1 LKVGVVI
8 QARMGSKRL
17 PGKVLLPINGTPL
30 LGHVIGRLKE
40 LNISTQIVVATSD
53 HNRDDAIEIY
63 ANQQGLPVYRGSED
77 DVLDRYYQCAKEFHF
92 KHIVRITA
100 DNPFVDIEELDN
112 LIKFHL
118 SENFDYTQS
127 FETLPVGVGA
137 EIFSFEAL
145 EKSNLFGTTQM
156 HREHVNEF
164 ILQNKNLFAIGVLTV
179 SYAKNYPSIRLTV
192 DTPAD
197 YKTAVEVAK
206 TATGTWVKTLEAIKL
221 LTQSA

>member
-1 LKVGVVI
+1 
-8 QARMGSKRL
+8 MGSKRL

-40 LNISTQIVVATSD
+40 LNILTQIVVATSD
-53 HNRDDAIEIY
+53 HDRDDAIEIY
-63 ANQQGLPVYRGSED
+63 TNQHGLPVYRGSED
-77 DVLDRYYQCAKEFHF
+77 DVLDRYYSCAKEFHF

-100 DNPFVDIEELDN
+100 DNPFIDIEELEN

-118 SENFDYTQS
+118 SGNFDYTQS
-127 FETLPVGVGA
+127 MDTLPVGVGA
-137 EIFSFEAL
+137 EIFSFDAL
-145 EKSNLFGTTQM
+145 EKSNLFSTTQM

-164 ILQNKNLFAIGVLTV
+164 ILQNKNLFLNGVLTV
-179 SYAKNYPSIRLTV
+179 SKAKNHPSVRLTV

-197 YKTAVEVAK
+197 YKTAIEVAK
-206 TATGTWVKTLEAIKL
+206 TATGPWVKTLEAIKS